1 MPGVLKGLVAR
12 WRALPRL
19 ARVGIGAVLVL
30 PGALLALHVLQG
42 DGGELSGAIADL
54 GNVRPG
60 WAAAAALAE
69 GVSFYCYARA
79 TQRLLG
85 AGGTRVSASSL
96 TGVTL
101 ATQAIADCLPAGLAT
116 ANVLGWRLLRGR
128 GASDALATWVLAVLG
143 VESFAT
149 CAVLALVG
157 SVVAGP
163 SAAVPDLAAVAAV
176 VLAVCLVIALGAGW
190 MLRRVRSTGALGRAL
205 APLRVIRLGAGW
217 GPVTL
222 WVLGFWAADATCLA
236 LAFPALGAPVPLR
249 ALLVAYCAGQF
260 AASLP
265 ITPGGLGV
273 VEGSITVALV
283 AYGGATVQ
291 TLAAVLLYRLLSY
304 WAVLP
309 LGGGS
314 WLALRVT
321 AGRDAGGSR
330 TGATWD
336 PTSGQPPPRGATVT
350 R

>member
-1 MPGVLKGLVAR
+1 MLTGLVAR
-12 WRALPRL
+12 WRSLPRWV
-19 ARVGIGAVLVL
+19 RVGVGAVLAL
-30 PGALLALHVLQG
+30 PGSLLALHVLQG

-54 GNVRPG
+54 GKVRLG

-79 TQRLLG
+79 TQRLLV
-85 AGGTRVSASSL
+85 AGGTRASATSL

-101 ATQAIADCLPAGLAT
+101 ATQGIADCLPAGLAT

-128 GASDALATWVLAVLG
+128 GASDALASWVLAVLG

-149 CAVLALVG
+149 CAVLALLG
-157 SVVAGP
+157 SAVAGRIT
-163 SAAVPDLAAVAAV
+163 AIPDLAVVAAI
-176 VLAVCLVIALGAGW
+176 VLAVCLVLVLAGSW
-190 MLRRVRSTGALGRAL
+190 ALRRVRPAGALGRAL
-205 APLRVIRLGAGW
+205 ETLRAIRLGSGW
-217 GPVTL
+217 GSVTA
-222 WVLGFWAADATCLA
+222 WVLGFWLADATCLA
-236 LAFPALGAPVPLR
+236 LAFPALGAQTPLR
-249 ALLVAYCAGQF
+249 ALLVAYCAGQL

-291 TLAAVLLYRLLSY
+291 TLAAVLLYRLFSY

-309 LGGGS
+309 LGGAS

-321 AGRDAGGSR
+321 ASPGVPGRDTTPA
-330 TGATWD
+330 
-336 PTSGQPPPRGATVT
+336 RGAPDHPPARGAAVT